1 MNICLHF
8 LKGGVHARQ
17 KGGSGAADL
26 RVRERVCRV
35 KQCIS
40 ELQGDSQ
47 RHWLFLRR
55 ECISVY
61 QAHGGEREIRN
72 CRRGVSTGNQSMDIV
87 RVPVIGYVACG
98 SPVLTEECIDGY
110 IPLRREDLG
119 SGKFFALHA
128 SGRSMIGA
136 GIEDGD
142 LVIVRRQETA
152 EPGQIVVALVGNAVT
167 LKRFYPELQSG
178 LVCLHPENKRMKDII
193 VEDYQIQGMAVKVL
207 KELR

>member
-1 MNICLHF
+1 MR
-8 LKGGVHARQ
+8 G
-17 KGGSGAADL
+17 
-26 RVRERVCRV
+26 
-35 KQCIS
+35 
-40 ELQGDSQ
+40 
-47 RHWLFLRR
+47 RR
-55 ECISVY
+55 EEVERLIYGFVTDYVDQNKVYPSYREIAKGIGFSCAASVY
-61 QAHGGEREIRN
+61 PYIKRMAERGELDIN
-72 CRRGVSTGNQSMDIV
+72 GRRGVSTEKQKLDIV
-87 RVPVIGYVACG
+87 QVPVIGSVACG

-119 SGKFFALHA
+119 FGKFFALHA

-167 LKRFYPELQSG
+167 LKRFYLELQRG